1 MDQHKLRSLV
11 FEKTGVR
18 VDIDDPIFAL
28 VALNEAVLAET
39 VERHVALIESASREL
54 ASHARAAG
62 GLAPLMATS
71 AAAAGAMASR
81 LSGAEDETAA
91 VFGEAPGAAAHAA
104 TPAPAAIPATPAA
117 YSPAPAAPVRAIATQ
132 SPAITPRELR
142 LLAAAAGISVLS
154 ALLVLAGQ
162 ALFFKP
168 VAPPA
173 PIVQAKTLTP
183 EQAEAIATGEKL
195 ARAIQK
201 LDPKTRSQLQA
212 ELQK

>member
-39 VERHVALIESASREL
+39 VERHVALIENASREL

-62 GLAPLMATS
+62 GLAPMT
-71 AAAAGAMASR
+71 AAAAGVAASR
-81 LSGAEDETAA
+81 LAGTEDETAA
-91 VFGEAPGAAAHAA
+91 VFGEAAPAVSA
-104 TPAPAAIPATPAA
+104 APAAAATAPVAPMA

-132 SPAITPRELR
+132 SPTITPRELR
-142 LLAAAAGISVLS
+142 LLAAAAGISILS

-162 ALFFKP
+162 AIFFKP

-195 ARAIQK
+195 SKAIQK

>member
-1 MDQHKLRSLV
+1 MAMDQHKLRSLV

-39 VERHVALIESASREL
+39 VERHVALIENASREL

-62 GLAPLMATS
+62 GLAPMT
-71 AAAAGAMASR
+71 AAAAGAAASR
-81 LSGAEDETAA
+81 LSGAADETAA
-91 VFGEAPGAAAHAA
+91 VFGEA
-104 TPAPAAIPATPAA
+104 APAVSPAAPVPPVA

-132 SPAITPRELR
+132 SPTITPRELR
-142 LLAAAAGISVLS
+142 LLAAAAGISILS

-168 VAPPA
+168 TVPPA

-195 ARAIQK
+195 AKAIQK
-201 LDPKTRSQLQA
+201 LDPKIRSQLQA

>member
-39 VERHVALIESASREL
+39 VERHVALIENASREL

-62 GLAPLMATS
+62 GLAPLT
-71 AAAAGAMASR
+71 AAAAGATAASR

-91 VFGEAPGAAAHAA
+91 VFGEAPPPAPPPTASAA
-104 TPAPAAIPATPAA
+104 TMAYGAT
-117 YSPAPAAPVRAIATQ
+117 PAAPVRAIATPP
-132 SPAITPRELR
+132 PAITPRELR
-142 LLAAAAGISVLS
+142 LLAAAAGIAILS

-173 PIVQAKTLTP
+173 PILQAKTLTP
-183 EQAEAIATGEKL
+183 EQAQAIVTGEKL
-195 ARAIQK
+195 AKAIQK